1 MDPLESETRYLLYQ
15 IYGTPGHTRTHPFA
29 TAEFITYSE
38 GKHLFHR
45 LALHDFARDVPA
57 DCFREGVN
65 REDWPKA
72 FVKPDAPTLRGLM
85 DLKIEATLGIGPG
98 LEFSWR
104 RDRVK
109 PLPAGNRLSESVV

>member
-1 MDPLESETRYLLYQ
+1 MDPLVSETRYLLYES
-15 IYGTPGHTRTHPFA
+15 YGAPGHTRTLPFA

-38 GKHLFHR
+38 GSHLFWR
-45 LALHDFARDVPA
+45 LAFHDYTRDVPA
-57 DCFREGVN
+57 DCFRERVN

-72 FVKPDAPTLRGLM
+72 FVKPKAPTLRGLM
-85 DLKIEATLGIGPG
+85 DLKKDATLGIDPG

-109 PLPAGNRLSESVV
+109 PLPAGGRLSESVV